1 MRAGEAAMPAG
12 IAVTAEDRLERETM
26 RRVTMRL
33 LPVLALGYFCASLDR
48 ANIGMAATQM
58 SSALG
63 FSNAQFGFGAGVF
76 FLGYLLAEIPSNL
89 VLDRTGARR
98 WLSRI
103 LVTWGVVS
111 GLTALTWNAPS
122 FYGIRFLLGV
132 AEAGFF
138 PGVLLYIT
146 WWFPARY
153 RSRTVALFMAAGV
166 MSGILGPPIS
176 GLLLALDGL
185 LGLAGW
191 QWLFIVEALP
201 SVITCVI
208 IWYLLTDRP
217 IDAGWLAPEQKAWLE
232 ARLAKER
239 EGRALRHTH
248 SLSQVFR
255 SGRMWLLTLVEFG
268 HQVAGYGL
276 AFFMPLIVK
285 GLGVAQAW
293 IGLVSAIPALF
304 GFGAMIVWGYHS
316 DRTGERTW
324 HAAGALL
331 LVAGGLVA
339 CTAIGSGHPVIMM
352 VALCITIM
360 GNQSVAPCFWSIPSS
375 LLSGTAA
382 AGGLAMVNSLGNL
395 GGWFGPW
402 TYGLVKD
409 ATSSTS
415 AALFSLAAGPLIAA
429 VTLVLLRHD
438 PRRNP

>member
-1 MRAGEAAMPAG
+1 MAATEMAAPVQV
-12 IAVTAEDRLERETM
+12 AVGATDPLEHETM
-26 RRVTMRL
+26 RRVTLRL

-48 ANIGMAATQM
+48 SNIGMAATQM
-58 SSALG
+58 SPALG
-63 FSNAQFGFGAGVF
+63 FSNTQFGFGAGVF

-103 LVTWGVVS
+103 LVTWGIIS
-111 GLTALTWNAPS
+111 GLTAFTWNAPS
-122 FYGIRFLLGV
+122 FYAIRFLLGV

-166 MSGILGPPIS
+166 MAGILGPPIS
-176 GLLLALDGL
+176 GLLLELNGL

-201 SVITCVI
+201 SVVTCVI
-208 IWYLLTDRP
+208 IWFLLTDRP
-217 IDAGWLAPEQKAWLE
+217 ADARWLAPGQKAWLT
-232 ARLAKER
+232 ARLAEER
-239 EGRALRHTH
+239 AGRALRHTH
-248 SLSQVFR
+248 SLMQVFG
-255 SGRMWLLTLVEFG
+255 SGVMWLLTLVEFG

-276 AFFMPLIVK
+276 GFFMPLIVK
-285 GLGVAQAW
+285 GLGVTQSW
-293 IGLVSAIPALF
+293 IGVVSAIPALF
-304 GFGAMIVWGYHS
+304 GFGAMILWGYHS

-331 LVAGGLVA
+331 LVAAGLVA
-339 CTAIGSGHPVIMM
+339 CTAIGSGHPVWMM

-375 LLSGTAA
+375 LLSGSAA

-402 TYGLVKD
+402 SYGLVKD
-409 ATSSTS
+409 VTDNTS

-429 VTLVLLRHD
+429 IALVALRHD